1 MNEILNAA
9 QTLQE
14 EIIQFRRALH
24 AMPELDLN
32 LPKTRGY
39 ICRQLDA
46 LGIPY
51 RTFPDN
57 SSICAWIRGG
67 ADGRTVAL
75 RADIDALHIT
85 EETGLPYASHNGNMH
100 ACGHDAHAAMLLG
113 AAAILKKL
121 QSSISGN
128 VTLLFQSG
136 EEGSGGAQDLIA
148 AGVLDEPPVDVLFGQ
163 HAGLLSP
170 ELPGGAFGF
179 YPGTFM
185 ASRDTFYLTVKGQ
198 GCHGSTPAAGVD
210 PITVSAYLITALQ
223 TLVSRECNGT
233 DSAVLTIGS
242 IHGGEVY
249 NIIPDQVQ
257 LQGAIRCLDE
267 TKRSELERRIHELA
281 EGLCASM
288 RARCDVVFE
297 HGYPVLVNDSDA
309 TLFAA
314 QCARELFGKES
325 VCMLK
330 HPLMSSEDMSFFLQK
345 RPGCYW
351 CFSTPPAAGP
361 HYPNHSPRF
370 QIDDSM
376 LYRGAA
382 LLATVATRWLAE
394 HRGG

>member
-9 QTLQE
+9 QMLQE
-14 EIIQFRRALH
+14 EIVQCRRTLH
-24 AMPELDLN
+24 AIPELDLD
-32 LPKTRGY
+32 LPKTRAY
-39 ICRQLDA
+39 ICAQLDA
-46 LGIPY
+46 LEIPY
-51 RTFPDN
+51 RTFPGN
-57 SSICAWIRGG
+57 SSICAWIHGNTAG
-67 ADGRTVAL
+67 HTVGL

-85 EETGLPYASHNGNMH
+85 EETGLAYASHNGNMH

-121 QSSISGN
+121 QNRLCGN
-128 VTLLFQSG
+128 VTLLFESG
-136 EEGSGGAQDLIA
+136 EEGSGGARDLIA
-148 AGVLDEPPVDVLFGQ
+148 AGVLDDPPVDILFG
-163 HAGLLSP
+163 HPAGLLSP
-170 ELPGGAFGF
+170 ELPDGAFGF

-185 ASRDTFYLTVKGQ
+185 ASRDTFYITVKGQ

-210 PITVSAYLITALQ
+210 PVTVSAYLITALQ

-242 IHGGEVY
+242 IPGGVVY
-249 NIIPDQVQ
+249 NIIPDPVL

-267 TKRSELERRIHELA
+267 TKRAELEQRIRELA
-281 EGLCASM
+281 TGLCTSM
-288 RARCDVVFE
+288 RAQCEVVFE
-297 HGYPVLVNDSDA
+297 HGYPVLVNDADA
-309 TLFAA
+309 TTFAA
-314 QCARELFGKES
+314 KCARDLFGQQS

-330 HPLMSSEDMSFFLQK
+330 HPLMSSEDMSFFLQE

-351 CFSTPPAAGP
+351 CFSTPPASGP

-370 QIDDSM
+370 QIDDST

-382 LLATVATRWLAE
+382 LLATVAMRWLAE